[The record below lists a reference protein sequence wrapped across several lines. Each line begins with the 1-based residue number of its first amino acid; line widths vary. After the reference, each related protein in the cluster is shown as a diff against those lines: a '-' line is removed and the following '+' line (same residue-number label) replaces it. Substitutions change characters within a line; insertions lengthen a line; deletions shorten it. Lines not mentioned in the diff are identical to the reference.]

1 MTRDTR
7 HRKEQDPIKRT
18 VPLVLSLL
26 AAIALLGLSTA
37 ATAGE
42 GDGTAEG
49 TSMTPK
55 NAKEAVHRYR
65 KVVKSKDL
73 ETYRSAAR
81 QVRLAMI
88 QADPHRPLYHFTGV
102 ESWINDPNGPIYHK
116 GKYHLFYQFDPI
128 VPAGNGLARSAR
140 CWGHAVSKDLVH
152 WEDWPV
158 AIWPDS
164 RYDRAGVFS
173 GNTFVHEGK
182 LHALYTGNV
191 RGHEECY
198 GILAWSDDGGLTF
211 KKKMVMANKQRPY
224 PETPVHWDAQIWKE
238 GDTWCQLI
246 GARTKD
252 KRGAAMLWK
261 SKDLHQW
268 TVQKNIARA
277 IRHAHFWE
285 LPYLVPLGGRHVLM
299 VGAGNS
305 YWVGRYDPK
314 EMLFTPETPV
324 RPVDTGW
331 YYSFNPHMV
340 DDKGPNGSERRIMHG
355 WATGPA
361 SPTKSVPYWQGA
373 HSIPRVLTLVGDRLW
388 QEPVPEI
395 QCLRDKHRAV
405 RDVSREDA
413 LKDIKG
419 DALELTATFAPGAA
433 KRFGIKLRVSP
444 DGRSFTRVY
453 FDTNS
458 RTFGVDGRALPI
470 RPQNSYLKRGEN
482 VQMHIF
488 LDRSFVEVYI
498 NGSALTARTF
508 PSREALGLE
517 MFSEGGKAELKSLDI
532 WTMKSMWE

>member
-1 MTRDTR
+1 MKKTITAARS
-7 HRKEQDPIKRT
+7 I
-18 VPLVLSLL
+18 L
-26 AAIALLGLSTA
+26 AAVALLGLSA
-37 ATAGE
+37 AAMAGE
-42 GDGTAEG
+42 NNEAAEEAP
-49 TSMTPK
+49 MTPK
-55 NAKEAVHRYR
+55 NAKEAVHQYR

-73 ETYRSAAR
+73 ETYRSAATR
-81 QVRLAMI
+81 ARLAMI

-116 GKYHLFYQFDPI
+116 GKYHLFYQFDPN
-128 VPAGNGLARSAR
+128 VPAGNGFARSAR

-164 RYDRAGVFS
+164 KFDRGGVFS
-173 GNTFVHEGK
+173 GNTFVREGK

-191 RGHEECY
+191 RGHVECY
-198 GILAWSDDGGLTF
+198 GILAWSNDGGLTF
-211 KKKMVMANKQRPY
+211 KKKMVMDNKQRPY

-246 GARTKD
+246 GARRKGVN
-252 KRGAAMLWK
+252 RGGAAILWK
-261 SKDLHQW
+261 SKDLEHW
-268 TVQKNIARA
+268 TFQKNIAPS
-277 IRHAHFWE
+277 IRYGHFWE

-299 VGAGNS
+299 VGSGNP
-305 YWVGRYDPK
+305 YWVGRYDRK
-314 EMLFTPETPV
+314 KMLFTPETPV
-324 RPVDTGW
+324 RQVDTGH

-340 DDKGPNGSERRIMHG
+340 DDKGPNGSERRLMHG

-395 QCLRDKHRAV
+395 QSLRHKHRTV
-405 RDVSREDA
+405 KDVSKENP
-413 LKDIKG
+413 LKGIKG
-419 DALELTATFAPGAA
+419 DALELKATFAPGAA

-458 RTFGVDGRALPI
+458 RTFGVDGQALPI
-470 RPQNSYLKRGEN
+470 RPQNSYLKRGED

-488 LDRSFVEVYI
+488 LDRSIIEVYV

-508 PSREALGLE
+508 PPREALGLK